1 MDSLV
6 PARLISYLKR
16 VTKHLFVNVVCHVE
30 TILLQKGIVLLTRE
44 FTNVAE

>member
-16 VTKHLFVNVVCHVE
+16 VAKHLFVNIVLHVE
-30 TILLQKGIVLLTRE
+30 TTLLEKGIVLLTRE

>member
-30 TILLQKGIVLLTRE
+30 TIL
-44 FTNVAE
+44 FTERDSFTYKRVY